1 MKLEVARVKPGQ
13 NVSVKILRD
22 GETKNLRVTVNE
34 LPGSDQLAKAD
45 SKAGGD
51 DSEALK
57 GVAVTDLSREARRQF
72 DIPENVKGALVAEV
86 EADSAAREAGLK
98 PGDVILE
105 INRKPVR
112 GAEDAV
118 KLTEN
123 PKDKT
128 TLLRVW
134 SNGGTRYVVVDESKA
149 G

>member
-1 MKLEVARVKPGQ
+1 
-13 NVSVKILRD
+13 
-22 GETKNLRVTVNE
+22 
-34 LPGSDQLAKAD
+34 
-45 SKAGGD
+45 
-51 DSEALK
+51 
-57 GVAVTDLSREARRQF
+57 
-72 DIPENVKGALVAEV
+72 VAEV